1 MALDG
6 VRGKQGFLKL
16 FTKPVKERRRFINN

>member
-1 MALDG
+1 MALDC

-16 FTKPVKERRRFINN
+16 STKPVKERRRFINN

>member
-1 MALDG
+1 MALDS